1 MQYYQD
7 NLTIIN
13 SIIERSARKS
23 SLAPNKAAYN
33 TLIGLGETNGNKGFD
48 KILKMF
54 LLTGIVSMS
63 GQCFGIPDGGNE
75 FWTRITYGGLSR
87 ERLPE
92 AMARLISFLDLWDEM
107 DLGNPQKFPVY
118 DTEFKV
124 I

>member
-1 MQYYQD
+1 MRV
-7 NLTIIN
+7 IN
-13 SIIERSARKS
+13 EAVR
-23 SLAPNKAAYN
+23 
-33 TLIGLGETNGNKGFD
+33 
-48 KILKMF
+48 
-54 LLTGIVSMS
+54 
-63 GQCFGIPDGGNE
+63 NE